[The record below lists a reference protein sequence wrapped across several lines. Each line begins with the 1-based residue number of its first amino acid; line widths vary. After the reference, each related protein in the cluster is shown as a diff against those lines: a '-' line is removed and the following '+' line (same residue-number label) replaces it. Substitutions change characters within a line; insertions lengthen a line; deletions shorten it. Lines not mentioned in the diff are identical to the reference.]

1 MGMIGT
7 GGRSNRL
14 RPFIWGGA
22 ACLLLVPAVA
32 MQWLPASEVNWTVS
46 DFLVMGVL
54 LAILCGLYEL
64 GTWLSGNVAYRAGF
78 GLAALSGFL
87 TIWVNLAVG
96 MLGSGDGTINL
107 MFAGVPF
114 IAAAGAMVAGLRPRG
129 MGMAMSAAALAQLA
143 AVGVALAVGGYDAR
157 ELGFTA
163 MFALPWLASAAL
175 FRKAAA
181 QSRGLRAAR

>member
-1 MGMIGT
+1 
-7 GGRSNRL
+7 
-14 RPFIWGGA
+14 
-22 ACLLLVPAVA
+22 
-32 MQWLPASEVNWTVS
+32 
-46 DFLVMGVL
+46 
-54 LAILCGLYEL
+54 
-64 GTWLSGNVAYRAGF
+64 
-78 GLAALSGFL
+78 
-87 TIWVNLAVG
+87 
-96 MLGSGDGTINL
+96 
-107 MFAGVPF
+107 
-114 IAAAGAMVAGLRPRG
+114 